1 MRRAASIVASVA
13 SRGVAPPPGVRAS
26 AFAPLA
32 SRRAFAS
39 DAREPVGSTR
49 PGMAFASGLSKR
61 ESLSHAVV
69 EAVAE
74 VKATLGH
81 DVVPTWVQLMVSAD
95 YDEPELAPAYALEC
109 FTPPRASASS
119 SPSSSDAHPD
129 PTPALFGGVVS
140 GCIGGRGQV
149 MDGPSVSV
157 TAAVMPGVE
166 AIPFHTPDASLPS
179 LTPEQWVRVIRASRR
194 RDDPEPEPDQ
204 RPRPRPSTS
213 SSASSSSRDSV
224 AALVLADAD
233 FVDVDDLARRLHFA
247 APGSVVLG
255 GSAKPGGAI
264 FSGARATH
272 EGGAAGVI
280 LRGPFTLEHH
290 SLHSCRPVGPP
301 MTLTRASDGMVME
314 LDGVSAGDA
323 LTRLLAN
330 LPKADAGL
338 PVMLGV
344 GEAPRVPTGS
354 EGVGFRSEGTT
365 DDEAAAAAAAAAAR
379 KRAREYQRGRVHAS
393 LAGRLRGRVVDDGEE
408 KQMRARATSKTNKE
422 ERVIPSG
429 FDEDSSESSERFGS
443 SSSAAAAAAARAVA
457 SFGAGG
463 DGYVYRDIMSADHE
477 TGGVY
482 VGRHA
487 LEVGAPVQL
496 HVRDAE
502 WGRERARELLR
513 RLAAEAGTE
522 TGTGT
527 WTGTEP
533 SSASLAG
540 AVMFTCESGANRLQ
554 AANFRDAVPGVALG
568 GGYVAG
574 ELAPARAA
582 SQSFLQSHTSALG
595 VFRHPKGSGT

>member
-1 MRRAASIVASVA
+1 MRRAASIFASLA
-13 SRGVAPPPGVRAS
+13 SRGMALPSGVRAS
-26 AFAPLA
+26 AFAPLS

-39 DAREPVGSTR
+39 DAREPAGSTR
-49 PGMAFASGLSKR
+49 PGMTLASGLSKR

-95 YDEPELAPAYALEC
+95 FDEPELAPAYVLEC
-109 FTPPRASASS
+109 FTPSRASSASS
-119 SPSSSDAHPD
+119 SPSSFDPRPD

-149 MDGPSVSV
+149 LDGPSVSV

-179 LTPEQWVRVIRASRR
+179 LAPEQWTRVIRASRR
-194 RDDPEPEPDQ
+194 PDEDRTDGSDLHLLRRAHRRPDEPRQKQTPK
-204 RPRPRPSTS
+204 PSTS
-213 SSASSSSRDSV
+213 SPSTDSV
-224 AALVLADAD
+224 ATLVVADAD

-247 APGSVVLG
+247 APGSVLLG

-290 SLHSCRPVGPP
+290 SLHSCRPVGPR

-314 LDGVSAGDA
+314 LDGVPAGDA
-323 LTRLLAN
+323 LTRLLAD

-344 GEAPRVPTGS
+344 GEARRAKDEREEV
-354 EGVGFRSEGTT
+354 T
-365 DDEAAAAAAAAAAR
+365 DDEAAAAR
-379 KRAREYQRGRVHAS
+379 KRAREYRSGR
-393 LAGRLRGRVVDDGEE
+393 AGRLRGRVVDVGEE
-408 KQMRARATSKTNKE
+408 NRVGDESE
-422 ERVIPSG
+422 EGRVG
-429 FDEDSSESSERFGS
+429 ERSERSERFDAS
-443 SSSAAAAAAARAVA
+443 SSSAVARAVA

-463 DGYVYRDIMSADHE
+463 DGYVYRDIVSADRE

-496 HVRDAE
+496 HVRDLE
-502 WGRERARELLR
+502 WGRERAGELLR
-513 RLAAEAGTE
+513 RLTAETTSG
-522 TGTGT
+522 
-527 WTGTEP
+527 
-533 SSASLAG
+533 ASVAG
-540 AVMFTCESGANRLQ
+540 AVMYTCESGANRLQ
-554 AANFRDAVPGVALG
+554 AANFRDAAPGVALG

-582 SQSFLQSHTSALG
+582 SQSFLQSRTSVLG
-595 VFRHPKGSGT
+595 VFRRPNGSGSR

>member
-1 MRRAASIVASVA
+1 MRRAASIFASLA
-13 SRGVAPPPGVRAS
+13 SRGVALPSGVRAS
-26 AFAPLA
+26 AFAPLS

-39 DAREPVGSTR
+39 DAREPAGSTR
-49 PGMAFASGLSKR
+49 PGMTLASGLSKR

-95 YDEPELAPAYALEC
+95 FDEPELAPAYVLEC
-109 FTPPRASASS
+109 FTPSRASSASS
-119 SPSSSDAHPD
+119 SASSSFDPRPD

-149 MDGPSVSV
+149 LDGPSVSV

-179 LTPEQWVRVIRASRR
+179 LAPEQWTRVIRASRR
-194 RDDPEPEPDQ
+194 PDEDRTDGGDLHPLRRAHRRPDEPRQNQTPK
-204 RPRPRPSTS
+204 PST
-213 SSASSSSRDSV
+213 DSV
-224 AALVLADAD
+224 ATLVVADAD
-233 FVDVDDLARRLHFA
+233 FVDVDDLARRFHFA
-247 APGSVVLG
+247 APGSVLLG

-280 LRGPFTLEHH
+280 LRGPFALEHH

-314 LDGVSAGDA
+314 LDGVPAGDA
-323 LTRLLAN
+323 LTRLLAD
-330 LPKADAGL
+330 LPKTDAGL

-344 GEAPRVPTGS
+344 GEAPRA
-354 EGVGFRSEGTT
+354 R
-365 DDEAAAAAAAAAAR
+365 DEWEEVTNDEAAAAR
-379 KRAREYQRGRVHAS
+379 KRAREYRSGR
-393 LAGRLRGRVVDDGEE
+393 AGRLRGRVVDVGEE
-408 KQMRARATSKTNKE
+408 HRVGDESE
-422 ERVIPSG
+422 EGRV
-429 FDEDSSESSERFGS
+429 DESEEGQVGERSERSERFDAS
-443 SSSAAAAAAARAVA
+443 SSSAVARAVA

-463 DGYVYRDIMSADHE
+463 DGYVYRDIVSADRE

-496 HVRDAE
+496 HVRDLE
-502 WGRERARELLR
+502 WGRERAGELLR
-513 RLAAEAGTE
+513 RLTAETTSG
-522 TGTGT
+522 
-527 WTGTEP
+527 
-533 SSASLAG
+533 ASVAG
-540 AVMFTCESGANRLQ
+540 AVMYTCESGANRLQ
-554 AANFRDAVPGVALG
+554 AANFRDAAPGVALG

-582 SQSFLQSHTSALG
+582 SQSFLQSRTSVLG
-595 VFRHPKGSGT
+595 VFRRPNGSGSR